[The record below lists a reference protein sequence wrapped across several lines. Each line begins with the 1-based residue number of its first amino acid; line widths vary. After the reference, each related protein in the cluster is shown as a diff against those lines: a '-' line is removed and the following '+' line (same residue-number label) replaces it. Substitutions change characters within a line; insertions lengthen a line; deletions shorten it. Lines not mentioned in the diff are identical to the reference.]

1 MTSMPLSLIAASL
14 LIAAISVG
22 AYLVYVGLRRHKR
35 MPQLGLT
42 HAGLAMAGFI
52 ALALQILEGP
62 PARLNNLAA
71 FFLALALI
79 GGAMV
84 FLLHE
89 KGRPPSMPVVIIH
102 AIMGVIGLSLLLI
115 GL

>member
-1 MTSMPLSLIAASL
+1 MPLSLVAASL

-22 AYLVYVGLRRHKR
+22 AYLVYVGLRRHRRIPK
-35 MPQLGLT
+35 LGLT
-42 HAGLAMAGFI
+42 HAGLALSGSV
-52 ALALQILEGP
+52 ALALQVLEGP
-62 PARLNNLAA
+62 SHRLNNLAA

-89 KGRPPSMPVVIIH
+89 KGRPPAMPVVVIH
-102 AIMGVIGLSLLLI
+102 AIMGVVGLTLLLI

>member
-1 MTSMPLSLIAASL
+1 MPLSLVAASL

-35 MPQLGLT
+35 IPKLGLT
-42 HAGLAMAGFI
+42 HAGLALSGSV
-52 ALALQILEGP
+52 ALALQVLVLEGP
-62 PARLNNLAA
+62 SHRLNNLAA

-102 AIMGVIGLSLLLI
+102 AIMGVVGLTLLLI

>member
-1 MTSMPLSLIAASL
+1 MPLSLVSASL

-35 MPQLGLT
+35 IPKLGLT
-42 HAGLAMAGFI
+42 HAGLALSGSV
-52 ALALQILEGP
+52 ALALQVLDGP
-62 PARLNNLAA
+62 SDRLNNLAA

-102 AIMGVIGLSLLLI
+102 AIMGVVGLTLLLI